1 MEVREKCRVAIADV
15 ITSVDD
21 TPKKKASFIEAFRHL
36 LVEIDGMEEENEKID
51 LSEFERLKEYAI
63 NLTQENDSI
72 IAQNIELKKALEE
85 IEKSDAIAIEDVPE
99 DEIDKMINDIEKP
112 KKKTKKA
119 QSK

>member
-85 IEKSDAIAIEDVPE
+85 IEKSDAIAIEDIPE
-99 DEIDKMINDIEKP
+99 EEIGKMIKEVEKP
-112 KKKTKKA
+112 VKKSKTKKW
-119 QSK
+119 